1 MTSSSFDKMLRQ
13 YQGSLPDNRKLNYW
27 EAEDPG
33 NNVEAINNSIDELKN
48 DFAERTAENIEIAK
62 AAAERPAE
70 NIKALTGLIKPL
82 KNLHDYH
89 KAKEIQNARYE
100 SYTKQQQDKAYE
112 DRVFEQAEKES
123 TIDVGAELDGL
134 DVREVLFRFGEGGTL
149 SNEVYAWLRSKNL
162 INEDGTP
169 KPKAFDA
176 ANDYIEHKR
185 DLIRQK
191 KLIRKQKELLA
202 ENPISDL
209 DTAEQAGL
217 VLPNES
223 DVAEKDAGILIN
235 DLVNNFDS
243 NLNALLGV
251 QKQLPN
257 MTKPM
262 SYLEAVSE
270 FATAED
276 NQFAGA
282 LLQDAVADYL
292 AFNKDGIDKI
302 GENRFKNDVF
312 PTLYNQAQTT
322 HKKFMGIT
330 LENARKQNKK
340 TMGQTFAN
348 ELRSEGIMA
357 YTGPHGMVSIQELQ
371 ADGTKNNMRGWQIAA
386 DMTEYIIDQG
396 MITGRELND
405 VINDPILARDGSV
418 TDLETLKPHWYNKI
432 SNIAIKAHNEEVK
445 TAIAEKENDVIIQ
458 TDALFEKAAEEGQ
471 GYPSPAAARQLHS
484 ELSAKHGLRED
495 HQVFN
500 RLKSI
505 AYASEKSPGYIN
517 NILNYQ
523 QEKGWLLSDDLIAEL
538 PEGTNKNYW
547 KGQAKILGIRGVTK
561 DELDEIQ
568 SEAEDMIKDEMDI
581 NDITQRVYAK
591 EREAI
596 KRSPNFFYNRYKYYM
611 RADNQ
616 EDTAAAKAKA
626 MSNAMEDL
634 RVAIETRNTE
644 NENKQLWGALEVDKF
659 EKNVLDNH
667 DNLVGFISTR
677 GIENSLN
684 TDKYVNQLEEAAILA
699 GIEADKN
706 GEALPAWF
714 QDNHRYYNKTPR
726 ELFKARVE
734 ATSDLRDGDST
745 DIKVED
751 KYHLKPLAVKPN
763 AGKTASHIIDP
774 TNTDNMLEDLKKDD
788 ADLDSTFDLPEKIT
802 LEKPISQMTVRE
814 ILNLRNTLGF
824 NDDAGFGIYDL
835 KMLGLVELFTDPQL
849 VDYIGL
855 DSVFDE
861 DTQRR
866 LMYARILQ
874 KGNKA
879 GSFKTQLNTWRRV
892 KWLDDAEVEN
902 FISVV
907 APTADDAKYWNDPYR
922 SLNTLSNE
930 VAKAALNDAAE
941 NL

>member
-1 MTSSSFDKMLRQ
+1 FDKMLRQ

-312 PTLYNQAQTT
+312 PTLY
-322 HKKFMGIT
+322 
-330 LENARKQNKK
+330 
-340 TMGQTFAN
+340 
-348 ELRSEGIMA
+348 
-357 YTGPHGMVSIQELQ
+357 
-371 ADGTKNNMRGWQIAA
+371 
-386 DMTEYIIDQG
+386 
-396 MITGRELND
+396 
-405 VINDPILARDGSV
+405 
-418 TDLETLKPHWYNKI
+418 
-432 SNIAIKAHNEEVK
+432 
-445 TAIAEKENDVIIQ
+445 
-458 TDALFEKAAEEGQ
+458 
-471 GYPSPAAARQLHS
+471 
-484 ELSAKHGLRED
+484 
-495 HQVFN
+495 
-500 RLKSI
+500 
-505 AYASEKSPGYIN
+505 
-517 NILNYQ
+517 
-523 QEKGWLLSDDLIAEL
+523 
-538 PEGTNKNYW
+538 
-547 KGQAKILGIRGVTK
+547 
-561 DELDEIQ
+561 
-568 SEAEDMIKDEMDI
+568 
-581 NDITQRVYAK
+581 
-591 EREAI
+591 
-596 KRSPNFFYNRYKYYM
+596 
-611 RADNQ
+611 
-616 EDTAAAKAKA
+616 
-626 MSNAMEDL
+626 
-634 RVAIETRNTE
+634 
-644 NENKQLWGALEVDKF
+644 
-659 EKNVLDNH
+659 
-667 DNLVGFISTR
+667 
-677 GIENSLN
+677 
-684 TDKYVNQLEEAAILA
+684 
-699 GIEADKN
+699 
-706 GEALPAWF
+706 
-714 QDNHRYYNKTPR
+714 
-726 ELFKARVE
+726 
-734 ATSDLRDGDST
+734 
-745 DIKVED
+745 
-751 KYHLKPLAVKPN
+751 
-763 AGKTASHIIDP
+763 
-774 TNTDNMLEDLKKDD
+774 
-788 ADLDSTFDLPEKIT
+788 
-802 LEKPISQMTVRE
+802 
-814 ILNLRNTLGF
+814 
-824 NDDAGFGIYDL
+824 
-835 KMLGLVELFTDPQL
+835 
-849 VDYIGL
+849 
-855 DSVFDE
+855 
-861 DTQRR
+861 
-866 LMYARILQ
+866 
-874 KGNKA
+874 
-879 GSFKTQLNTWRRV
+879 
-892 KWLDDAEVEN
+892 
-902 FISVV
+902 
-907 APTADDAKYWNDPYR
+907 
-922 SLNTLSNE
+922 
-930 VAKAALNDAAE
+930 
-941 NL
+941 